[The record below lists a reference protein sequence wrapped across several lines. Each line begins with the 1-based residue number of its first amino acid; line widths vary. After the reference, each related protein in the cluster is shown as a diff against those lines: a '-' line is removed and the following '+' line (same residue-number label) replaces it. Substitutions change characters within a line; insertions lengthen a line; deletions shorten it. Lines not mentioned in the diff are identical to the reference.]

1 VALRSVHL
9 RRRRC
14 VGDEGNGEKKTQKHA
29 KGEERYARAARIE
42 CTHPGATHRF
52 GKKSKVK
59 HVMLRTTA
67 YQVRIW
73 FLLRSPTYALPLVQA
88 G

>member
-1 VALRSVHL
+1 MVSTKIRNRDEGKNTSVALRSVHL

-52 GKKSKVK
+52 GKKK
-59 HVMLRTTA
+59 
-67 YQVRIW
+67 
-73 FLLRSPTYALPLVQA
+73 
-88 G
+88 